1 MPWTTGI
8 THQHSHDVPGRAAV
22 SSQRQGGRKRKAPVP
37 EGPRPLDLLGCSPAT
52 ACRQLLYE
60 VLLATAQ
67 CPISSLPHRVAICFL
82 LVRLFTQER
91 RKNKLK
97 ERKEGRKKTR
107 GGDRLGSQFR
117 SPRTTYTRSSAQ
129 QRTWVPHTLLLLGV
143 NLVISSKP
151 TYRRASGLA
160 ALGFTCIPEPTVVC
174 SWDWDCDA
182 MHRP

>member
-22 SSQRQGGRKRKAPVP
+22 SSQRQGVRKRKAPVP

-67 CPISSLPHRVAICFL
+67 CPVSSLPHRAAICFL

-91 RKNKLK
+91 RKNKRKGGK
-97 ERKEGRKKTR
+97 EEEKKPGAGTAWDRNSVPR
-107 GGDRLGSQFR
+107 GPLILGAAPNREHGSR
-117 SPRTTYTRSSAQ
+117 IRCSCWESTSLSA
-129 QRTWVPHTLLLLGV
+129 RNEH
-143 NLVISSKP
+143 I
-151 TYRRASGLA
+151 A
-160 ALGFTCIPEPTVVC
+160 EPA
-174 SWDWDCDA
+174 D
-182 MHRP
+182 